1 MARNVIDT
9 LKERG
14 FVKQVV
20 FEEDLYKLL
29 GSESVPFY
37 IGFDPTADSL
47 HVGHFLALMA
57 MSHMQK
63 AGHKPVILIGGGT
76 GKIGDPSGR
85 TDMRKMMTDE
95 TIKHNVACFKVQ
107 MSRFLSFEGENAAV
121 MVDNAEWLDKLNF
134 LEFMRDIGSQ
144 FSVNKMLTAEC
155 FKSRMEKGLSFLEF
169 SYMLMQSYDFLHLY
183 RTMGVKLQCG
193 GDDQWSNIL
202 AGADL
207 IRRKEQGEAFAM
219 TFTLLTTSEGKKMGK
234 TQKGAVWL
242 DAEKTTPYEF
252 FQYWRNTDD
261 ADVEKCL
268 KLLTYVDLPEIAEL
282 CRYRD
287 ERINVAKERL
297 AYEVTAIVHGNEEAD
312 KALAQSRAAFGGEGG
327 EMPTVKVS
335 PDTNGI
341 IDIMLAAKVCKS
353 KSEAR
358 NLITGGGVKIDDEK
372 IASFD
377 YTVSADR
384 LAAGV
389 VLHKGKK
396 SHIKILSE

>member
-1 MARNVIDT
+1 
-9 LKERG
+9 
-14 FVKQVV
+14 
-20 FEEDLYKLL
+20 
-29 GSESVPFY
+29 
-37 IGFDPTADSL
+37 
-47 HVGHFLALMA
+47 
-57 MSHMQK
+57 
-63 AGHKPVILIGGGT
+63 
-76 GKIGDPSGR
+76 
-85 TDMRKMMTDE
+85 
-95 TIKHNVACFKVQ
+95 
-107 MSRFLSFEGENAAV
+107 
-121 MVDNAEWLDKLNF
+121 
-134 LEFMRDIGSQ
+134 
-144 FSVNKMLTAEC
+144 
-155 FKSRMEKGLSFLEF
+155 
-169 SYMLMQSYDFLHLY
+169 
-183 RTMGVKLQCG
+183 
-193 GDDQWSNIL
+193 
-202 AGADL
+202 
-207 IRRKEQGEAFAM
+207 M

-297 AYEVTAIVHGNEEAD
+297 AYEVTAIVHGKEEAD